1 MKSDVSHMLEKAG
14 ACGVATLVCSLPFF
28 GFGNYSWQIPYTNT
42 SVPLEL
48 LTFTAGTANSFVA
61 DGFHKFF
68 HSVVP
73 LGKKTADKTTLLS
86 NAAFSG
92 IGFIALL
99 HLGGIQIPYQLG
111 LINSF
116 AIGAG
121 SELVGSAV
129 YEYLQNNLSF

>member
-14 ACGVATLVCSLPFF
+14 MNGAATLLCSLPFF
-28 GFGNYSWQIPYTNT
+28 GFGNYSWQIPYTT
-42 SVPLEL
+42 MSVPLEI

-73 LGKKTADKTTLLS
+73 LGKKTADKSTLLS

-92 IGFIALL
+92 LGFIALL
-99 HLGGIQIPYQLG
+99 HLGGVQVPYQLG
-111 LINSF
+111 LLTSF
-116 AIGAG
+116 GIGAG
-121 SELVGSAV
+121 SEIIGASM